1 MQEHVGIRNKNY
13 AGKIAAHLETL
24 GPDEESRGDEQE
36 QQQQQQRKP
45 RVTLCVE
52 GNISAGKSTFLDML
66 TRFQLQE
73 IVEVLPLT
81 STEFLILATGTMV
94 LKAHHLLFS
103 SETGEF
109 PQHVGPAH
117 FLLLYCS

>member
-1 MQEHVGIRNKNY
+1 MGIRNKNY

-36 QQQQQQRKP
+36 QQQQQRKP

-52 GNISAGKSTFLDML
+52 GNISAGKSTFLKMM

-73 IVEVLPLT
+73 IVEVPPLI
-81 STEFLILATGTMV
+81 STRDLIIV
-94 LKAHHLLFS
+94 RS
-103 SETGEF
+103 SMSLNPHG
-109 PQHVGPAH
+109 
-117 FLLLYCS
+117 